1 MALTPI
7 DEAHAL
13 QIQAGTLGRK
23 AGHQFEDTITQRINA
38 FQYPYT
44 ACQRHAKHLA
54 TGDPAE
60 LLLNYICNREG
71 VTVANKVVAISTGAL
86 ATSEEGKKWLSV
98 NGAVVSRC
106 KSDLVIT
113 VTKPNGKSLTIGVS
127 TKQCNNASPTNAQLY
142 FTTARGFSNLLQN
155 NGLDVSEVA
164 IKALRQFCG
173 DEGYRPIDNGTLTG
187 EENRSTPAFLGG
199 D

>member
-7 DEAHAL
+7 DEGHAL

-23 AGHQFEDTITQRINA
+23 AGHLFEDTITKGINS
-38 FQYPYT
+38 FNYPFA
-44 ACQRHAKHLA
+44 ACQTLTTHLA
-54 TGDPAE
+54 TGNPAT
-60 LLLNYICNREG
+60 LLLNYICQKEAISEARN
-71 VTVANKVVAISTGAL
+71 ALAISTGAL
-86 ATSEEGKKWLSV
+86 ATSEEGKRWLSV

-113 VTKPNGKSLTIGVS
+113 ITKLDGKSITVGVS

-155 NGLDVSEVA
+155 NGLHVSDRA
-164 IKALRQFCG
+164 IKALRQCNFTSVKASELVFFG
-173 DEGYRPIDNGTLTG
+173 
-187 EENRSTPAFLGG
+187 
-199 D
+199 